1 MLILKNDWTEVLYH
15 IVVAQSLN
23 RVQPCDPVN
32 STQSNPAFPVLHYL
46 PELAQTHPLS
56 RWCHPIISSSV
67 IPFSS
72 CPQCFPAS
80 GSFSMSWLSVSGG
93 QSTRASASALPMNI
107 QGQFP
112 LGLTILV
119 SLLSQESSPSPQFE
133 SISSSVLNL
142 LYGPTLT
149 SVHDYWK
156 NHSFD
161 YTDLCWQSDVSAF
174 QYHEVYK

>member
-1 MLILKNDWTEVLYH
+1 MLILKNDWTEVSYH
-15 IVVAQSLN
+15 IVVVQSLN
-23 RVQPCDPVN
+23 CVQPCDLVN

-46 PELAQTHPLS
+46 PELAQTRPLS
-56 RWCHPIISSSV
+56 RWCHPVISSSV

-112 LGLTILV
+112 LGLTDLM
-119 SLLSQESSPSPQFE
+119 SLQSKDSQESSPAPWFE
-133 SISSSVLNL
+133 SINYLALSL

-149 SVHDYWK
+149 SIHDYWR
-156 NHSFD
+156 SERVPLF
-161 YTDLCWQSDVSAF
+161 
-174 QYHEVYK
+174 